1 MKLAEIDGNVYV
13 SDSLLEEFENESQT
27 DRQIDKQSLVYA
39 ENLLIG
45 ELLGFTFDGYHLT
58 VQSKCSINPISLLSI
73 SKGSILKIKGE
84 IESKNFIIEEVSYNV
99 QQLSC
104 SLKSILS
111 LSEVTNE
118 R

>member
-13 SDSLLEEFENESQT
+13 SESLLGEFEKESQT
-27 DRQIDKQSLVYA
+27 NEYVNKRSLVYSD
-39 ENLLIG
+39 NLLIG
-45 ELLGFTFDGYHLT
+45 ELLGFTFDGYHLA
-58 VQSKCSINPISLLSI
+58 VHSKCLLDPISLLSI
-73 SKGSILKIKGE
+73 SKGSTLKIKGE
-84 IESKNFIIEEVSYNV
+84 VDSKNFIIEEISYDV

-104 SLKSILS
+104 SLKSILN